1 MLNKIPRGANPY
13 LMFIDEINQSR
24 EIFCFALVQG
34 TDIKNGEVK
43 FLNRYQN
50 YFADN
55 DYINIIRQDID
66 IFLHEDGAP
75 IKSRKLPGYKPEYI
89 ISTGKE
95 TFNYCP
101 LNKGLVKKLSAY
113 LRGRY
118 DGADIRPIIDDFND
132 GADGIIYR

>member
-1 MLNKIPRGANPY
+1 MNIIPKGANPY

-34 TDIKNGEVK
+34 ADVKNGEVK

-55 DYINIIRQDID
+55 DYTNIIRQDID

-75 IKSRKLPGYKPEYI
+75 IKSRNLPGYKPEHI

-95 TFNYCP
+95 TFNYCS
-101 LNKGLVKKLSAY
+101 LNKGLVKKLSTY
-113 LRGRY
+113 LKSRY
-118 DGADIRPIIDDFND
+118 EADDIQPIIDDFND

>member
-34 TDIKNGEVK
+34 ADIKNGEVK

-66 IFLHEDGAP
+66 IFP
-75 IKSRKLPGYKPEYI
+75 S
-89 ISTGKE
+89 
-95 TFNYCP
+95 
-101 LNKGLVKKLSAY
+101 
-113 LRGRY
+113 
-118 DGADIRPIIDDFND
+118 
-132 GADGIIYR
+132 